1 MLANKSNNSQVGS
14 LCDNQET
21 QQDAHIKF
29 QPKPKS
35 KIGWLFWVAA
45 AILGA
50 VVAFHF
56 LGRVSISG
64 KGFSIAPEV
73 VKGDSPSA
81 DEVDALRKKRQIEL
95 EQQKLDLEKKK
106 FVADVELRIQT

>member
-14 LCDNQET
+14 LCDNQQT
-21 QQDAHIKF
+21 QQDAHTKSKS
-29 QPKPKS
+29 KPKS

-73 VKGDSPSA
+73 V
-81 DEVDALRKKRQIEL
+81 
-95 EQQKLDLEKKK
+95 
-106 FVADVELRIQT
+106 